1 MRGRRLTLRST
12 EVDDVSVLLEHVHLL
27 NASEGLNSQLLHS
40 GLQLGVITTGHGTL
54 GLLHNLSAW
63 GTLATNT
70 LGALQLSKL
79 LLINRHLKL
88 L

>member
-1 MRGRRLTLRST
+1 MQH
-12 EVDDVSVLLEHVHLL
+12 VSVRLEHVHLL

-40 GLQLGVITTGHGTL
+40 GLQLGVIATGHSTL
-54 GLLHNLSAW
+54 GLLHSLSAW

>member
-1 MRGRRLTLRST
+1 MQH
-12 EVDDVSVLLEHVHLL
+12 VSVRLEHVHLL

-40 GLQLGVITTGHGTL
+40 GLQLGVRTTAHGTR
-54 GLLHNLSAW
+54 GARPNLTAG

-70 LGALQLSKL
+70 RGALQLSKL

>member
-1 MRGRRLTLRST
+1 MQP
-12 EVDDVSVLLEHVHLL
+12 VSVRPEHVHLL